1 MNYPKEFYVTTPIV
15 GDQVWLDFG
24 SFPDGRKAH
33 HGPWWIVLANVVGM
47 NVVKI
52 KKKDGVV
59 AFVKPNQLLR
69 MSKSQIK
76 KMAVL
81 PVRPT

>member
-15 GDQVWLDFG
+15 GDKVWLDIDRWVNG
-24 SFPDGRKAH
+24 NKAF
-33 HGPWWIVLANVVGM
+33 HGPWWVDGIHAIGVTLKTKNGLTAVVHAW
-47 NVVKI
+47 N
-52 KKKDGVV
+52 
-59 AFVKPNQLLR
+59 LLR

-81 PVRPT
+81 PSKPA

>member
-15 GDQVWLDFG
+15 GDKVWLDADTFDSG
-24 SFPDGRKAH
+24 KKAF
-33 HGPWWIVLANVVGM
+33 HGPWWVEMIHIV
-47 NVVKI
+47 
-52 KKKDGVV
+52 GVRLRRENGTDAIV
-59 AFVKPNQLLR
+59 RKSQLLR

-81 PVRPT
+81 PSKPA